1 MRHVH
6 SHEDSPRLNV
16 LSVRDVVV
24 AVRRPNLGFSPTQ
37 QRPSTQ
43 MNPHRRRKT
52 STVSFSPIV
61 HPWSFTP
68 GHISRLQQSLN
79 VIEKRSWERSHGST
93 LLISL
98 ASLHSDSFDQ
108 RPCLR
113 FLASPLSPAEVLSH
127 LRATDPQAFPDMN
140 NDKQISGEADLAEG
154 TNNTL

>member
-1 MRHVH
+1 MTCMTAADLSVTNLARSFFPTHEECRYFNLEVVSRSLSSLRHVH

-16 LSVRDVVV
+16 LSVRDVVE
-24 AVRRPNLGFSPTQ
+24 AVQRPNLGFSPTQ

-98 ASLHSDSFDQ
+98 ASLHSDSF
-108 RPCLR
+108 
-113 FLASPLSPAEVLSH
+113 LASV
-127 LRATDPQAFPDMN
+127 F
-140 NDKQISGEADLAEG
+140 
-154 TNNTL
+154 